1 MLVIFFKEHIP
12 AKQAMTSQPHC
23 AITPLN
29 EASLLLQL
37 SGDWTLQLG
46 IPDTDEIKKQLQ
58 ETPAINRLD
67 FVTKDIGLWDSSLLT
82 WLMIVQDYCQL
93 NNINLDKKGLPEGVG
108 RLLELAYAVPERQDA
123 KGHEQQ
129 PGILHNVGSE
139 FIDAVF
145 IVGEF
150 VEFLGESLLAML
162 KLIRGKAVYRRSDF
176 WFILQNAGVLALPIV
191 SLVSFLVGMILGFVG
206 AVQLE
211 NFGAGIYIADLV
223 GIAMT
228 REMGA
233 IMTGII
239 MAGRTGAAYAA
250 EIGSMTVNEEVDAL
264 TTAGFS
270 AMEFLVVPRMLALIL
285 MMPLLVVYADLM
297 GILGGAVV
305 AVSILDLT
313 FLEYSNQLLN
323 AVSLADFFAG
333 IFMAIIFGIIV
344 ALVGCMQGIR
354 CGRSSQAVGVATTSA
369 VVSSIVMIVVACA
382 VMTVIFNAMG
392 I

>member
-1 MLVIFFKEHIP
+1 MLRFLKEHIS
-12 AKQAMTSQPHC
+12 ANQAMTSQPHC
-23 AITPLN
+23 AISQKN

-46 IPDTDEIKKQLQ
+46 IPDTDEMQKQLQ
-58 ETPAINRLD
+58 ANPAINSLR
-67 FVTKDIGLWDSSLLT
+67 FTTQDIGIWDSSLLT

-93 NNINLDKKGLPEGVG
+93 KNIYLDKTGLPASVG
-108 RLLELAYAVPERQDA
+108 RLLELAYAVPERQEA
-123 KGHEQQ
+123 KRHGQQ
-129 PGILHNVGSE
+129 PGILYNVGSD
-139 FIDAVF
+139 FINAVV

-162 KLIRGKAVYRRSDF
+162 KLIRGKAVYRQSDF
-176 WFILQNAGVLALPIV
+176 WLILQEAGVRALPIV

-305 AVSILDLT
+305 AISILDLT
-313 FLEYSNQLLN
+313 FLEYTNQLLN
-323 AVSLADFFAG
+323 AVSIADFFAG

>member
-1 MLVIFFKEHIP
+1 M
-12 AKQAMTSQPHC
+12 
-23 AITPLN
+23 
-29 EASLLLQL
+29 LQL
-37 SGDWTLQLG
+37 SGDWTLQMG
-46 IPDTDEIKKQLQ
+46 IPDTSEMQKQLQ
-58 ETPAINRLD
+58 VNPAINTLS
-67 FVTKDIGLWDSSLLT
+67 FEAKNIGTWDSSLLT
-82 WLMIVQDYCQL
+82 WLMMVQDYCKV
-93 NNINLDKKGLPEGVG
+93 NNISLDRTSLPESVG

-123 KGHEQQ
+123 KEHVEE
-129 PGILHNVGSE
+129 PGLLHNVGSE
-139 FIDAVF
+139 FISAVS

-150 VEFLGESLLAML
+150 VEFLGESLLAMIN
-162 KLIRGKAVYRRSDF
+162 LIRGKATYRRSDF
-176 WFILQNAGVLALPIV
+176 WLILQNAGVLALPIV

-250 EIGSMTVNEEVDAL
+250 EIGTMTVNEEVDAL

-313 FLEYSNQLLN
+313 FVEYTNQLLN
-323 AVSLADFFAG
+323 AVSLADFLAG

-354 CGRSSQAVGVATTSA
+354 CGRSSQAVGLATTSA